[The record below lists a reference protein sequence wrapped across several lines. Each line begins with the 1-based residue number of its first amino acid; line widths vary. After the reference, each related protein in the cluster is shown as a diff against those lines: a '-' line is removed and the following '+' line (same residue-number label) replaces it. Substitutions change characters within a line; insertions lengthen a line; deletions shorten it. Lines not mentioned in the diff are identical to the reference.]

1 MGNCDFKGSDK
12 TEKVVGISKANFQ
25 RQYPIGRG
33 GYGKVWKV
41 KYKSDGKHYAL
52 KEMEKSHVIAK
63 RSVTSII
70 FERELL
76 SRLKNDFIVNICY
89 AFQDH
94 EKLYL
99 VLNLSSGGDLRY
111 HLYKNKKFNE
121 EETSKFFNYNNKN
134 KDSLQHA

>member
-1 MGNCDFKGSDK
+1 
-12 TEKVVGISKANFQ
+12 
-25 RQYPIGRG
+25 
-33 GYGKVWKV
+33 
-41 KYKSDGKHYAL
+41 
-52 KEMEKSHVIAK
+52 MEKSHVIAK